1 MLARA
6 PPRPCYAGAGDRVR
20 CRHEVAPSRR
30 PWAVPGGLARGGHRR
45 AGARLAAAA
54 AASERRTAAGLEPV
68 AAAPPD
74 GTKLANGSSAVAGM

>member
-1 MLARA
+1 MLART

-30 PWAVPGGLARGGHRR
+30 PWAVPAGLARGGHRR

-54 AASERRTAAGLEPV
+54 AAGERRTAAGLEPV